1 MNSATQDYTLCG
13 WRLRSAL
20 VLPELAP
27 WTGDDREPEVVFELG
42 DVPAEIDAVF
52 RTPVVQV
59 DAAGTIRFW
68 IGGIADFL
76 VLGGNRVVIAPK
88 LPLDSPDIRLFLLGT
103 GLGFLCHQRG
113 ILPIHA
119 AAIDLD
125 GRAVMIAGASGAG
138 KSTLAAAFMRRGF
151 RILSDDL
158 APLATDRAEPAIL
171 PSLKRIRLWR
181 DSASQADWPI
191 DALEPC
197 RNDIAKFSHPL
208 EAAHADAPLKPAALI
223 HLNRTDAGS
232 SEISLQRLRGAAA
245 IEALRQ
251 QTYRWRTLAG
261 LLTQMGALRRVS
273 AAAPLIPL
281 HFELKR
287 PVRYSRLD
295 DTIDAI
301 VEAVRAAA

>member
-1 MNSATQDYTLCG
+1 MNNGMQDYTLCG

-27 WTGDDREPEVVFELG
+27 WDGDDREPEILFEIG

-52 RTPVVQV
+52 RTPIVQV
-59 DAAGTIRFW
+59 DAGGAIRF
-68 IGGIADFL
+68 GIDGVADFL
-76 VLGGNRVVIAPK
+76 VAAGNRIVIAPQ
-88 LPLDSPDIRLFLLGT
+88 LPLGSPDIRLFLLGT

-119 AAIDLD
+119 AAIDVD

-138 KSTLAAAFMRRGF
+138 KSTLAASFMRRGF
-151 RILSDDL
+151 RILSDDV
-158 APLATDRAEPAIL
+158 APLATDRDEPVIL

-181 DSASQADWPI
+181 DSAQQVAWPI
-191 DALEPC
+191 GELEPC
-197 RNDIAKFSHPL
+197 REDIAKFSHPL
-208 EAAHADAPLKPAALI
+208 EAAHADAPLRPAALI
-223 HLNRTDAGS
+223 HLNRSDPGS
-232 SEISLQRLRGAAA
+232 SEISLTRLRGAMA
-245 IEALRQ
+245 IDALRQ
-251 QTYRWRTLAG
+251 QTYRWRTLVG
-261 LLTQMGALRRVS
+261 LVTQMGALRRVS

-287 PVRYSRLD
+287 PVRYSRID